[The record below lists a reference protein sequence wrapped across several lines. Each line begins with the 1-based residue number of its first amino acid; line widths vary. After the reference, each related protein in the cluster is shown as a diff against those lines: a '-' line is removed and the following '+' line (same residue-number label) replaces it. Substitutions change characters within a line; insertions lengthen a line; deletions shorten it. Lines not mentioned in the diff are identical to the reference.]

1 MSENLKLLAEKIAN
15 DLSGPVSRLA
25 ARLCFHAFEQG
36 IHAGMQ
42 GANHKK
48 DSPYRTND
56 YRMWWMHGCITGNRY
71 RERNELLCVL
81 ESLLIEVEPL
91 RFEQR
96 QAIEKACEAKRKWA
110 DEHNARASHSNDI
123 WNYMSEYRR
132 SLEDATQPLTKAVR
146 EANEVYDRI
155 MAIDYP
161 TPAAP

>member
-1 MSENLKLLAEKIAN
+1 MIESVKLL
-15 DLSGPVSRLA
+15 DVLSGQVNRLA

-36 IHAGMQ
+36 LHAGMQ

-48 DSPYRTND
+48 DSPYKTND

-71 RERNELLCVL
+71 RERNELLFVL

-96 QAIEKACEAKRKWA
+96 QAIERACEAKRKWA

-123 WNYMSEYRR
+123 WNYMTEYRR
-132 SLEDATQPLTKAVR
+132 SLDATQPLTQAVR

-155 MAIDYP
+155 MAKDYP
-161 TPAAP
+161 AQQ